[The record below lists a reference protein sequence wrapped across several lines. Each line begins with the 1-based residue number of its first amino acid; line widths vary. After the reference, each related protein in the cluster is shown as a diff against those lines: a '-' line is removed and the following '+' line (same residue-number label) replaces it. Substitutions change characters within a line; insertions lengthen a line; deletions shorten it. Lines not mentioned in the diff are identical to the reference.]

1 MHKKVV
7 AFIPQCTP
15 LAELHVEAEGLRAE
29 DRAAILEE
37 LDGYTII
44 AEDVTSLKA
53 CKSAKFDLL
62 KDELDALKRKGWRWS
77 D

>member
-1 MHKKVV
+1 MNKKVV

-15 LAELHVEAEGLRAE
+15 LAELHVEVEGLHAG
-29 DRAAILEE
+29 DRALILEE
-37 LDGYTII
+37 LEGYTII
-44 AEDVTSLKA
+44 AEDAKTLKA

-62 KDELDALKRKGWRWS
+62 KEELDVLLKKGWKWS

>member
-1 MHKKVV
+1 MKKKVV

-15 LAELHVEAEGLRAE
+15 LAELHVEVEGLHAG
-29 DRAAILEE
+29 DRALILEE
-37 LDGYTII
+37 LEGFTII
-44 AEDVTSLKA
+44 AEDAKTLKA

-62 KDELDALKRKGWRWS
+62 KEELDELLKKGWRWS